1 MGDAVPAEPTTPP
14 KAPRKNRATRWWL
27 AAGTFVVGLLAGAVI
42 AGLLSEG
49 SPTPQAGSGPPSA
62 TPGGSGPAGTTV
74 SAAASGSGA
83 TAQVTVNDACL
94 RAVNAARDAYTA
106 INDIGDAAGQLNI
119 SRLEEIIRTLQ
130 PLQTSLTGD
139 VDACRITTRLPDG
152 SIISGTIPDAPTVS
166 AAPGDPGSSS
176 PTTN

>member
-14 KAPRKNRATRWWL
+14 KAARKNRATRWWL

-42 AGLLSEG
+42 AGILSEG
-49 SPTPQAGSGPPSA
+49 SPTPQAGSGPSSA
-62 TPGGSGPAGTTV
+62 TTGGSGPASS
-74 SAAASGSGA
+74 SAAASSSGA
-83 TAQVTVNDACL
+83 TAQVAVNDACL

-106 INDIGDAAGQLNI
+106 INDIGDAASQLNI

-130 PLQTSLTGD
+130 PLQTSLSGD
-139 VDACRITTRLPDG
+139 VDGCRITTRLPDG
-152 SIISGTIPDAPTVS
+152 SIISGTIPDAPTIS
-166 AAPGDPGSSS
+166 AAPGDSGSSS